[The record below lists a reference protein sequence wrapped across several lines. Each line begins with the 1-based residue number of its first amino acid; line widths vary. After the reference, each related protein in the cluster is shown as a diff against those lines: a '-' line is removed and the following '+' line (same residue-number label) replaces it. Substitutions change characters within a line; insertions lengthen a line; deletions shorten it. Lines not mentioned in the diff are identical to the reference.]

1 MFPLAGYFL
10 SHWLYCGILF
20 KHHEV
25 KTEKLL
31 LSPMNV
37 GGVKRDYPK
46 AVDRYANFNIWECFA
61 LELWNVGICK
71 LEIEIFL
78 CASNYALVPSTLCQG
93 KRKKITGGKMDYFYG
108 PGRNHLFVPGPVN
121 IPESVLRAMNRNNE
135 DYRSP
140 AVPAMTKTLLED
152 VKKIFKT
159 TSGTPFIIPTTGTG
173 AWESALTNTLSPG
186 DRTVSFLIGQFSLLW
201 IDQQKR
207 LGFNVDVV
215 ESDWGQ
221 GANLDILASK
231 LAEDTAHTI
240 KAVCIVHNET
250 ATGVTN
256 NLAKVRKILDDYRH
270 PALFLVDGVSSICAL
285 DFRMDEWG
293 VDVALTGSQKA
304 LSLPTGMG
312 IVCASPKALEASETA
327 KSFRVFFD
335 WKDYLK
341 FYKLGTFWPYTP
353 SIQLL
358 YGLREALDLLFV
370 EGLDNVIARHARL
383 GKATRLAVEAWGLK
397 NCTQKEEWFSDT
409 VTAVLVP
416 PYIDSAEI
424 VRRGW
429 KRYNLSL
436 GLGLNKV
443 AGKVF
448 RIGHLGNLNE
458 LQLLGC
464 LAGVEMIL
472 KDVGYPVKLGSGV
485 AAACAFLQNSTPLIA
500 SRI

>member
-1 MFPLAGYFL
+1 MEVIV
-10 SHWLYCGILF
+10 ILQKQSDVTF
-20 KHHEV
+20 V
-25 KTEKLL
+25 KSLKLHRKAREKAIP
-31 LSPMNV
+31 SRGEMDNF
-37 GGVKRDYPK
+37 
-46 AVDRYANFNIWECFA
+46 YA
-61 LELWNVGICK
+61 
-71 LEIEIFL
+71 
-78 CASNYALVPSTLCQG
+78 
-93 KRKKITGGKMDYFYG
+93 

-121 IPESVLRAMNRNNE
+121 IPEQVLRAMNRNNE

-140 AVPAMTKTLLED
+140 AIPAMTKTLLED

-159 TSGTPFIIPTTGTG
+159 TTGTPFLIPTTGTG

-201 IDQQKR
+201 IDQQQR
-207 LGFNVDVV
+207 LNFNVDVV
-215 ESDWGQ
+215 ESEWGR
-221 GANLDILASK
+221 GADLDVLASK

-240 KAVCIVHNET
+240 KAICIVHNET

-256 NLAKVRKILDDYRH
+256 NLATVRKLLDHYQH

-304 LSLPTGMG
+304 LSLPTGLG
-312 IVCASPKALEASETA
+312 IVCASPKAIEASKTA
-327 KSFRVFFD
+327 KSVRVFFD

-341 FYKLGTFWPYTP
+341 FYNFGTYWPYTP

-358 YGLREALDLLFV
+358 YGLRAALDLLFE
-370 EGLDNVIARHARL
+370 EGLDN
-383 GKATRLAVEAWGLK
+383 AWGLK

-409 VTAVLVP
+409 VTAVVVP
-416 PYIDSAEI
+416 SYIDSSEI

-485 AAACAFLQNSTPLIA
+485 AAACTFLQNDTPMIP

>member
-1 MFPLAGYFL
+1 MYL
-10 SHWLYCGILF
+10 
-20 KHHEV
+20 
-25 KTEKLL
+25 
-31 LSPMNV
+31 V
-37 GGVKRDYPK
+37 GSDK
-46 AVDRYANFNIWECFA
+46 
-61 LELWNVGICK
+61 
-71 LEIEIFL
+71 
-78 CASNYALVPSTLCQG
+78 
-93 KRKKITGGKMDYFYG
+93 KMDYVNG

-121 IPESVLRAMNRNNE
+121 IPDQVIRAMSRNNE

-140 AVPAMTKTLLED
+140 AIPALTKTLLED

-159 TSGTPFIIPTTGTG
+159 TSGTPFLFPTTGTG

-186 DRTVSFLIGQFSLLW
+186 DRIVSFLIGQFSLLW
-201 IDQQKR
+201 IDQQQR
-207 LGFNVDVV
+207 LNFNVDVV
-215 ESDWGQ
+215 ESEWGQ
-221 GANLDILASK
+221 GANLDALASK
-231 LAEDTAHTI
+231 LAEDRAHTI
-240 KAVCIVHNET
+240 KAICIVHNET

-256 NLAKVRKILDDYRH
+256 NLATVRKILNQYNH

-304 LSLPTGMG
+304 LSLPTGIG
-312 IVCASPKALEASETA
+312 IVCASPKALEASKSA
-327 KSFRVFFD
+327 KSVRVFFD

-341 FYKLGTFWPYTP
+341 FYKMGTYWPYTP

-358 YGLREALDLLFV
+358 YGLRAALDLLFE
-370 EGLDNVIARHARL
+370 EGLDNVIARHNRL
-383 GKATRLAVEAWGLK
+383 ATATRLAVDAWGLK
-397 NCTQKEEWFSDT
+397 NCTQKEEWHSDT
-409 VTAVLVP
+409 VTAVVVP
-416 PYIDSAEI
+416 EYIDSSEI
-424 VRRGW
+424 VRSAW

-464 LAGVEMIL
+464 LGGVEMVL

-485 AAACAFLQNSTPLIA
+485 AAAATYLQNTTPLIP

>member
-1 MFPLAGYFL
+1 
-10 SHWLYCGILF
+10 
-20 KHHEV
+20 
-25 KTEKLL
+25 
-31 LSPMNV
+31 
-37 GGVKRDYPK
+37 
-46 AVDRYANFNIWECFA
+46 
-61 LELWNVGICK
+61 
-71 LEIEIFL
+71 
-78 CASNYALVPSTLCQG
+78 
-93 KRKKITGGKMDYFYG
+93 MDYVYG

-121 IPESVLRAMNRNNE
+121 IPEPVLRAMNRNNE

-159 TSGTPFIIPTTGTG
+159 TSGTPFMIPTTGTG

-186 DRTVSFLIGQFSLLW
+186 DRIVSFLIGQFSLLW
-201 IDQQKR
+201 IDQQQR
-207 LGFNVDVV
+207 LKFNVDVV
-215 ESDWGQ
+215 ESEWGQ
-221 GANLDILASK
+221 GANLDVLESK
-231 LAEDTAHTI
+231 IAEDTAHTI
-240 KAVCIVHNET
+240 KAICIVHNET

-256 NLAKVRKILDDYRH
+256 NLAKVRKILVLKWLSICLRMWLSIIYLRQSHRVLADINNYMH

-304 LSLPTGMG
+304 LSLPTGIG
-312 IVCASPKALEASETA
+312 IVCASPKALEASKSA
-327 KSFRVFFD
+327 KSVRVFFD
-335 WKDYLK
+335 WNDYLK
-341 FYKLGTFWPYTP
+341 FYKLGTYWPYTP

-358 YGLREALDLLFV
+358 YGLRTALDLLFE
-370 EGLDNVIARHARL
+370 EGLDNVIARHSRL

-397 NCTQKEEWFSDT
+397 NCTQSEEWVSDT

-416 PYIDSAEI
+416 PYIDSTEI
-424 VRRGW
+424 VKRAW

-436 GLGLNKV
+436 GLGLNKI

-464 LAGVEMIL
+464 LAGVEMVL

-485 AAACAFLQNSTPLIA
+485 AAASAYFQNNTPLIP

>member
-1 MFPLAGYFL
+1 
-10 SHWLYCGILF
+10 
-20 KHHEV
+20 
-25 KTEKLL
+25 
-31 LSPMNV
+31 
-37 GGVKRDYPK
+37 
-46 AVDRYANFNIWECFA
+46 
-61 LELWNVGICK
+61 
-71 LEIEIFL
+71 
-78 CASNYALVPSTLCQG
+78 
-93 KRKKITGGKMDYFYG
+93 MDYTYG

-121 IPESVLRAMNRNNE
+121 IPEQVLRAMNRNNE

-140 AVPAMTKTLLED
+140 AIPALTKILLED

-186 DRTVSFLIGQFSLLW
+186 DRIVSFIIGQFSLLW
-201 IDQQKR
+201 VDQQKR

-215 ESDWGQ
+215 ESEWGH
-221 GANLDILASK
+221 GADLDVLESK
-231 LAEDTAHTI
+231 LAADTAHTI
-240 KAVCIVHNET
+240 KAICLVHNET

-256 NLAKVRKILDDYRH
+256 NLAAVRKVLDHYQH

-312 IVCASPKALEASETA
+312 IVCASPKAIEASETA
-327 KSFRVFFD
+327 KSLRVFFD

-341 FYKLGTFWPYTP
+341 FYKMGTYWPYTP

-358 YGLREALDLLFV
+358 YGLKAALDLIFE
-370 EGLDNVIARHARL
+370 EGLDNVIARHNQKGEGSKKNLTQEKRVTS
-383 GKATRLAVEAWGLK
+383 KEHTNRSRLAVEAWGLK

-409 VTAVLVP
+409 VTAVMVP
-416 PYIDSAEI
+416 PYIDSSEI
-424 VRRGW
+424 VRRAW

-448 RIGHLGNLNE
+448 RIGHLGNLND

-464 LAGVEMIL
+464 LAGVEMVL

-485 AAACAFLQNSTPLIA
+485 AAACGYLQNNIPMIP